1 MRFAWIILA
10 FAVIAAGMVHLRL
23 ERESVQADTLRLSAR
38 RHEVRRELWNQQ
50 IHLGE
55 LTSPRQV
62 NQRGHQLALELLPP
76 GESFSGGHIVKKD

>member
-23 ERESVQADTLRLSAR
+23 ERASVQADTFRLSAR

-50 IHLGE
+50 IRLGE
-55 LTSPRQV
+55 LTSPREV
-62 NQRGHQLALELLPP
+62 NKRGYQLALELLPP
-76 GESFSGGHIVKKD
+76 GESFRGNQIVQKD